1 MKKLSTKDQE
11 TKKVLEGI
19 ITRYKDDLDAEGEK
33 GIKANNMTNTAKM
46 KLANLLGE
54 TATPIPTPK
63 PSSSSGSDAIS
74 EALNSIQEALNLLEG
89 GGSIN
94 EAEVKRIFN
103 ESSVDLS
110 QLSPEI
116 LELINKNRKI
126 ILQSFESAVVELD
139 KKPPE
144 IFWTALADLQA
155 HNNVYLYGGAGT
167 GKTYISNV
175 LAKAL
180 NCTLITINCNQYTS
194 PLEILGGQTIEG
206 YQEGKLI
213 TAWANL
219 TTSDEGVNGGMKA
232 GTTGCLLLLDELPK
246 IDPNTAGL
254 LNDALAK
261 IKDTG
266 ESSEIQNSRGNSFEK
281 KRFFCIATGNS
292 KLNEESADYVANFKQ
307 DLSLQDRFS
316 GSTYKIFVD
325 LEVEYSL
332 ISGYLF
338 IFNFLNKIRDLI
350 ESDEGIRRQLGQKA
364 FVSIRVMLSLRDNWI
379 YWYENH
385 KKYQVKS
392 LKEGIVSFLDLF
404 TQSQKEYII
413 QQIDLPNFY
422 AEIDRKATQ
431 PLGTNTEQ
439 EEKEAQVYI
448 KAYVDKRTERS
459 LGK

>member
-1 MKKLSTKDQE
+1 MKKLNKAEQE
-11 TKKVLEGI
+11 VKQQLEAIIKKYENASQ
-19 ITRYKDDLDAEGEK
+19 DDM
-33 GIKANNMTNTAKM
+33 KAQGLVKSAKM

-54 TATPIPTPK
+54 TDTPIPNPQ

-126 ILQSFESAVVELD
+126 ELQSFESALVTLET
-139 KKPPE
+139 KPPE

-167 GKTYISNV
+167 GKTYIANV
-175 LAKAL
+175 LAEAL
-180 NCTLITINCNQYTS
+180 NCTLIEINCNQYTS

-219 TTSDEGVNGGMKA
+219 TSSDEGVNGGMESGKS
-232 GTTGCLLLLDELPK
+232 GCVLLLDELPK

-254 LNDALAK
+254 LNNALAK

-266 ESSEIQNSRGNSFEK
+266 SKSKIQNSRGNSFEK

-364 FVSIRVMLSLRDNWI
+364 FVSIRIMLSLRDNWI

-413 QQIDLPNFY
+413 QQIDLTNFY

-431 PLGTNTEQ
+431 PLGTNTDQ
-439 EEKEAQVYI
+439 EVNQAQVYV
-448 KAYVDKRTERS
+448 KAYVDKRKERS

>member
-1 MKKLSTKDQE
+1 
-11 TKKVLEGI
+11 
-19 ITRYKDDLDAEGEK
+19 
-33 GIKANNMTNTAKM
+33 
-46 KLANLLGE
+46 
-54 TATPIPTPK
+54 
-63 PSSSSGSDAIS
+63 
-74 EALNSIQEALNLLEG
+74 
-89 GGSIN
+89 
-94 EAEVKRIFN
+94 
-103 ESSVDLS
+103 
-110 QLSPEI
+110 
-116 LELINKNRKI
+116 
-126 ILQSFESAVVELD
+126 
-139 KKPPE
+139 
-144 IFWTALADLQA
+144 
-155 HNNVYLYGGAGT
+155 
-167 GKTYISNV
+167 
-175 LAKAL
+175 
-180 NCTLITINCNQYTS
+180 
-194 PLEILGGQTIEG
+194 
-206 YQEGKLI
+206 
-213 TAWANL
+213 
-219 TTSDEGVNGGMKA
+219 MKA

-332 ISGYLF
+332 ISSYLF

-431 PLGTNTEQ
+431 PLGTNTDQ
-439 EEKEAQVYI
+439 EVNQAQVYV
-448 KAYVDKRTERS
+448 KAYVDKRTQRS